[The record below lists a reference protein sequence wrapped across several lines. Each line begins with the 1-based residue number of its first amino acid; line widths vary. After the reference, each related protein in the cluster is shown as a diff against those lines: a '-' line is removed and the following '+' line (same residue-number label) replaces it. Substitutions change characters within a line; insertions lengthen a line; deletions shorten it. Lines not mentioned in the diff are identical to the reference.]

1 MAKGI
6 PYGISDFSRLI
17 DQNYYYVDKN
27 KKILFHKEVL
37 CFISSFLFYDLR
49 TCPFGYRLYHHR
61 KRQNIRICRGVSFSA
76 HSSGRILK
84 ECRGTGVLHHSSCP
98 SYPTTSCSSKTIPSA
113 GANGKPK
120 QRQTALSTARNSITY
135 DAYYWPD
142 ERAASRRNALD
153 VPRRKWHIHGL
164 HPFINHSLKSP
175 TRTLLTS
182 IFSGT
187 GTTRLRDRRLLNHRS
202 VSLTAFRGIR
212 KRVL

>member
-1 MAKGI
+1 ML
-6 PYGISDFSRLI
+6 YLVLS
-17 DQNYYYVDKN
+17 
-27 KKILFHKEVL
+27 ILRFAYL
-37 CFISSFLFYDLR
+37 PIRIQAISSPKKTEYTDLPGGIIFR
-49 TCPFGYRLYHHR
+49 TFV
-61 KRQNIRICRGVSFSA
+61 RQNFKRMQGD
-76 HSSGRILK
+76 
-84 ECRGTGVLHHSSCP
+84 GVLHHSSCP